1 MNDDYIGGLQQL
13 CSFNGIDTDS
23 IDEEIIESIFKCP
36 NDVYRDDNEHDE
48 HDGDNAR
55 DGASTNT
62 FYQHSSDEH
71 TTSIEEKIFLVEKK
85 KKITLKDKF
94 NKYRQIALQRKK
106 HRVECSNSNS
116 NSNSNN
122 MKDII
127 DKKILKKESNRIAA
141 QKSRDKKK
149 EEYTCLIQENTLLK
163 HKITMMYN
171 IMINCTQCKQHICS
185 NNSNNTDITVNND
198 TIEIQTPILT
208 TTTTTTA
215 STKHCSR
222 KQIAIFTGG
231 MISTIA
237 VLCIMSMC
245 SNTNNIYVSGDN
257 NTNNNIRTLH
267 NNYYV
272 HKYANYTNVDESL
285 YYTNINNNDN
295 TNEIDLYVDYCADSN
310 NNNNNND
317 DWSYYIENKA
327 NVINTQDGILHNS
340 SLPVIYQS
348 ALDRDEI
355 WTEIE
360 KNALLFLVKDPI
372 WILSLNIT
380 NVIKNIDDGQE
391 YKPLS
396 GMIYLL
402 SETDNIKN
410 IYEIDIHIDIKKLLL

>member
-1 MNDDYIGGLQQL
+1 MNDDYIGGLHRL
-13 CSFNGIDTDS
+13 GEFNGIETDS

-36 NDVYRDDNEHDE
+36 SDIYRDDD
-48 HDGDNAR
+48 DGVR
-55 DGASTNT
+55 DGVSTNT

-71 TTSIEEKIFLVEKK
+71 TTSVEEKIFLVEKK

-106 HRVECSNSNS
+106 HRVECSSNSNNGSSNGNSNS
-116 NSNSNN
+116 NEHTNN

-127 DKKILKKESNRIAA
+127 DKKILKKESNRISA

-149 EEYTCLIQENTLLK
+149 EEYKCLIQENTLLK
-163 HKITMMYN
+163 HKIAMMYN
-171 IMINCTQCKQHICS
+171 IMINCTQCKQHICNDGS
-185 NNSNNTDITVNND
+185 NDIAINND
-198 TIEIQTPILT
+198 TVEIQTPILT
-208 TTTTTTA
+208 TTTTST

-222 KQIAIFTGG
+222 KQLAIFTGG

-237 VLCIMSMC
+237 ILCIMSLC
-245 SNTNNIYVSGDN
+245 SNTNNIYVNNNN
-257 NTNNNIRTLH
+257 NTNNNNIRTLH

-285 YYTNINNNDN
+285 YYTNINNNNDN
-295 TNEIDLYVDYCADSN
+295 TNEINFYVDYYANSNSNSN
-310 NNNNNND
+310 NNKNNND
-317 DWSYYIENKA
+317 DWSYYIENKE

-372 WILSLNIT
+372 WILSVNIT

-391 YKPLS
+391 YKPISYMFLMLS
-396 GMIYLL
+396 VSDSKYI
-402 SETDNIKN
+402 IP
-410 IYEIDIHIDIKKLLL
+410 DIGLYS

>member
-1 MNDDYIGGLQQL
+1 MNDDYIRGLQQL

-23 IDEEIIESIFKCP
+23 IDEEIIENIFKCP
-36 NDVYRDDNEHDE
+36 NDVYHDD
-48 HDGDNAR
+48 DGDGHDDDVR
-55 DGASTNT
+55 DGASMNT
-62 FYQHSSDEH
+62 FHQQSSDEH
-71 TTSIEEKIFLVEKK
+71 TTSVEEKIFLVEKK
-85 KKITLKDKF
+85 KKLTLKDKF

-116 NSNSNN
+116 NNSNSNNN

-149 EEYTCLIQENTLLK
+149 EEYKYLIQENTLLK

-185 NNSNNTDITVNND
+185 NNNDIAVNND
-198 TIEIQTPILT
+198 TIEIQTPTLT
-208 TTTTTTA
+208 TTTTT
-215 STKHCSR
+215 SIKHCSR

-237 VLCIMSMC
+237 ILCIMSLC
-245 SNTNNIYVSGDN
+245 SNTNNIYVNNNN
-257 NTNNNIRTLH
+257 NTNNNIRALH

-285 YYTNINNNDN
+285 YYTNINNNNNDN
-295 TNEIDLYVDYCADSN
+295 TNEIDFYVDYYANSN
-310 NNNNNND
+310 NNNNKND

-327 NVINTQDGILHNS
+327 NVINTQDGILYNS

-391 YKPLS
+391 YKPIS

-410 IYEIDIHIDIKKLLL
+410 IYEVDIHVDIKKLLL